1 MTLIVCVHFTLISGL
16 VYYFPSVML
25 IRPIMQHSIFRPSAF
40 ISFISIFSLLLQE
53 NEFNAEDDLYN
64 DVITA
69 PSSGDNSEAV
79 VSPKSVLLSE

>member
-1 MTLIVCVHFTLISGL
+1 MTLIVCVHFTVITGL

-79 VSPKSVLLSE
+79 VSPNLCLSE

>member
-1 MTLIVCVHFTLISGL
+1 MTLIVCVHFTVIKGL

-40 ISFISIFSLLLQE
+40 ISFSLLLQE

-79 VSPKSVLLSE
+79 VSPNLCLAE

>member
-1 MTLIVCVHFTLISGL
+1 MHVD
-16 VYYFPSVML
+16 
-25 IRPIMQHSIFRPSAF
+25 
-40 ISFISIFSLLLQE
+40 IFSLLQE

-79 VSPKSVLLSE
+79 VSPNLFLLIE